1 MHIMLYNGYQTI
13 SDDCH
18 TYLYPDCILGS
29 TPKLLYFEMQFQPFE
44 EKSLLIKI
52 SDIKCRYMSAFVRK
66 GTHAY
71 PLHHKT
77 GLV

>member
-29 TPKLLYFEMQFQPFE
+29 APKLLYFEMLFQPFE
-44 EKSLLIKI
+44 EKFYKLSLLIKI
-52 SDIKCRYMSAFVRK
+52 GDIKCRYMS
-66 GTHAY
+66 GIC
-71 PLHHKT
+71 
-77 GLV
+77 